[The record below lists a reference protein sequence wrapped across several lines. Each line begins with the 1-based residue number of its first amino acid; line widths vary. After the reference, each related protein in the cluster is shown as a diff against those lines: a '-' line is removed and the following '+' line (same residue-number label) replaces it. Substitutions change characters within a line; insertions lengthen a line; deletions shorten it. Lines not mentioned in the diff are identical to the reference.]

1 MGIETR
7 EFHLGDL
14 LSVTAGRILSP
25 SGPDGIFAL
34 LSWMTGE
41 RLYPF
46 QLARVAAEA
55 RVPLLAQHPD
65 LAAVTVPDGMDSQDK
80 LTAWLTGLA
89 ATLGETRAVAPLAPG
104 EYTQADP
111 VTELQALAPRAAAGL
126 VIAPG
131 PGSSRSAAPGPG
143 GSRRAGLRVQ

>member
-1 MGIETR
+1 MRMSIETR
-7 EFHLGDL
+7 EFRLGDL
-14 LSVTAGRILSP
+14 LSVTAGGILSP

-41 RLYPF
+41 QLYPF

-55 RVPLLAQHPD
+55 RGPLLAQHPD

-80 LTAWLTGLA
+80 LTAWLAALA
-89 ATLGETRAVAPLAPG
+89 ATLGETRAVAPLAPR
-104 EYTQADP
+104 EHTHADP

-126 VIAPG
+126 AI
-131 PGSSRSAAPGPG
+131 APGPG
-143 GSRRAGLRVQ
+143 GSRRTGPRAQ